1 MASNVVLNE
10 ASFMDIIRAI
20 SAVAGGANDAVN
32 TVQGARTNS
41 KTYSYSSV
49 NRAASSLIAV
59 YPILC
64 SSNCKLETGS
74 MIQKYIE
81 RKQCIYLQLVLT
93 AANLTSAESGMEYLR
108 NFHQNLAGTSSMA
121 DVERM
126 LSNYF
131 GESADV
137 KFDVSTEVL
146 EAVVEKLKK
155 SYTQYYTEDYS
166 SLSLADYQ
174 VSGSDSGYT
183 VGVRPYVAKYAS
195 LYEAGGRQDTGQS
208 GNNRG
213 GRKNPAMTDTDVK
226 KANEGIP
233 SLIIVNFLNKQTQKS
248 VEFLIGVKAKLI
260 PTDYLEILNKIVT
273 KNKDSH
279 GLANLIRA
287 TSGEINFFTDYL
299 LGLNAAKESIRRS
312 KIKGSRESI
321 WNQIEFDASRARY
334 NLAQNKVNM
343 AAAITTVVIT
353 AEDADTLLK
362 EENLDIRDLKNAK
375 AFLKAYNLNRF
386 IIANDIEESLMCVE
400 DNDDPTYETLAYTML
415 ERETSD
421 GQYKK
426 ILNLMAKK

>member
-10 ASFMDIIRAI
+10 ASFMDIIRAVT
-20 SAVAGGANDAVN
+20 AAANGVNDAVDA
-32 TVQGARTNS
+32 TQRARTNS

-64 SSNCKLETGS
+64 SSNCKLETSS

-81 RKQCIYLQLVLT
+81 RKQCIYLQLVIT
-93 AANLTSAESGMEYLR
+93 AANLTNAESGMEYLR
-108 NFHQNLAGTSSMA
+108 NFHQNLAGTTSMA

-166 SLSLADYQ
+166 SLSLADYH
-174 VSGSDSGYT
+174 VTGSNEGYT

-195 LYEAGGRQDTGQS
+195 LHEAGGRQDTGS
-208 GNNRG
+208 RNPN
-213 GRKNPAMTDTDVK
+213 KLNNPALTDTDVK
-226 KANEGIP
+226 KANEAVP

-273 KNKDSH
+273 KNKDAH

-299 LGLNAAKESIRRS
+299 LGLNAAKESIKRS

-321 WNQIEFDASRARY
+321 WNQIEFDSSRAKY
-334 NLAQNKVNM
+334 NLSQNKVNM
-343 AAAITTVVIT
+343 ASAITTVVIT
-353 AEDADTLLK
+353 AEDADMLLK
-362 EENLDIRDLKNAK
+362 EENLDIRNLRNAK
-375 AFLKAYNLNRF
+375 AFLRAYNLNRF
-386 IIANDIEESLMCVE
+386 IIANDIEESLMSIE
-400 DNDDPTYETLAYTML
+400 DNDNPTFETLAYTML
-415 ERETSD
+415 ERESSD